1 MGFTLKELIDATG
14 AKVIAAT
21 DDVGLL
27 EVSTDTRQIGT
38 DMIYL
43 PLKGETFDGADFI
56 QAALDKGAEGYF
68 TDDINNI
75 YPDAEII
82 LCVPDTKTAYLQ
94 IAEYYRNK
102 ISPKVIMITGS
113 SGKTTVKEMM
123 ASVCEAKFVTHKTK
137 LNHNNEIGLCQTFL
151 SMPENTEVL
160 VAEGGMR
167 GLGEIELLS
176 KYTKPDIAIITN
188 VGTAHIGR
196 LGSAENIAKAKCEIV
211 KYLNKDGVLIAP
223 NSDLIKKFNDFSG
236 RTEYVDFSEI
246 KITNQSDENT
256 EFVFK
261 GEEYSIPQSGEH
273 NVQNAS
279 LVIEAAYELK
289 MTKDEIQRGLTEYKS
304 VGNRW
309 QSIKI
314 GKFRIIND
322 CYNANPDSV
331 RAAVKTFAE
340 TASSPKVIVLG
351 NMGELGDNEVLYHRQ
366 IGEFID
372 NYKIDYLLTLGDLAS
387 NIRTENIPCKN
398 FRDKKE
404 LAEFLKE
411 IFADGADVLLKAS
424 RSMKFEEILKELT
437 EICT

>member
-1 MGFTLKELIDATG
+1 MGFTLQELINATN
-14 AKVIAAT
+14 AKAIAAS
-21 DDVGLL
+21 DDIDLL
-27 EVSTDTRQIGT
+27 TVSTDTRQIGI

-43 PLKGETFDGADFI
+43 PLKGETFNGADFI
-56 QAALDKGAEGYF
+56 QDALNKGAEGYF

-75 YPDAEII
+75 YPDADII
-82 LCVPDTKTAYLQ
+82 LFVPDTKKAYLQ
-94 IAEYYRNK
+94 IAEYYKNK

-123 ASVCEAKFVTHKTK
+123 ASVCEQKFITHKTK

-160 VAEGGMR
+160 IAEGGMR

-196 LGSAENIAKAKCEIV
+196 LGSVENIAKAKCEIV
-211 KYLNKDGVLIAP
+211 KYLNKDGILIAP
-223 NSDLIKKFNDFSG
+223 NSDLIRQFNDFSG
-236 RTEYVDFSEI
+236 RTEYVDFSDI
-246 KITNQSDENT
+246 KITKITNENT
-256 EFVFK
+256 EFLYKNECF
-261 GEEYSIPQSGEH
+261 EIPQSGEH
-273 NVQNAS
+273 NAQNAS

-289 MTKDEIQRGLTEYKS
+289 MSKDEIQKGLSNYKS

-309 QSIKI
+309 QSVEI
-314 GKFRIIND
+314 GNFNIIND

-331 RAAVKTFAE
+331 KAAIKTFVE
-340 TASSPKVIVLG
+340 ITNPPKVIILG
-351 NMGELGDNEVLYHRQ
+351 DMGELGDKEVLYHKQ
-366 IGEFID
+366 IGEYLD
-372 NYKIDYLLTLGDLAS
+372 NYTFDYLITFGNLAS
-387 NIRTENIPCKN
+387 HICTEKVPYKN
-398 FRDKKE
+398 FNNKKE
-404 LAEFLKE
+404 LAKFLNKN
-411 IFADGADVLLKAS
+411 FSNGTNVLLKAS